1 MESFSSDFLLSRPTV
16 AFATC
21 GFFNFY
27 ACRHALLSG
36 PSWLSLHF
44 LGDTDSL
51 IQHVRL
57 EAIFKTFGTQVVS
70 VAFALQWKTD
80 THTLSVLGFD
90 LDISAQAEETRGI
103 SICSL
108 PTKSPWSVLT
118 AAFLPDTGLYWKRF
132 AALGK

>member
-1 MESFSSDFLLSRPTV
+1 MPACPAARPQTTFLV
-16 AFATC
+16 
-21 GFFNFY
+21 
-27 ACRHALLSG
+27 
-36 PSWLSLHF
+36 SWLAVFTFLRRYRFGKAQLASASHNPPSSPGSRADSKPFSRHF
-44 LGDTDSL
+44 G
-51 IQHVRL
+51 R
-57 EAIFKTFGTQVVS
+57 KQVVS